1 MKPKLNKHHRGILA
15 IGALLLLLIPI
26 SCDKAKTCRC
36 SVIGTNQVRIIKIE
50 KGSCEALHV
59 YLDHNSVDSLKV
71 DSLLCTS
78 YEFAIDS
85 IFKEQ

>member
-1 MKPKLNKHHRGILA
+1 MKRIFHKLRPLMA
-15 IGALLLLLIPI
+15 LTALLLLMMPVG
-26 SCDKAKTCRC
+26 CDKAKTCRC
-36 SVIGTNQVRIIKIE
+36 SVIGTNKVRIIKID

-59 YLDHNSVDSLKV
+59 FYDHTTVDSLVV

-85 IFKEQ
+85 IFKDEN